1 MDDKN
6 WIFLVELAGDPPL
19 AVLRMCE
26 VDLSSEDD
34 RGDVEP
40 YVDYE
45 GKVHCMLG
53 VDPELGE
60 GEEEPDDPEERL
72 LRGRRQIMGVWEYTP
87 GKSFQ
92 NKFPT
97 YKAVSVVDFVRR
109 FCEAAAFDGDS
120 EEEIAS
126 LKKHYGV

>member
-1 MDDKN
+1 MDDRN
-6 WIFLVELAGDPPL
+6 WTFMVELAGDPPL

-40 YVDYE
+40 YVDY
-45 GKVHCMLG
+45 GGTVHCMLG
-53 VDPELGE
+53 VDPEF

-87 GKSFQ
+87 EKSFQ

-126 LKKHYGV
+126 LKRHYRV

>member
-26 VDLSSEDD
+26 VDLMSDD

-53 VDPELGE
+53 VDPEF

-72 LRGRRQIMGVWEYTP
+72 LRRRRQIMGVWEYTP

-97 YKAVSVVDFVRR
+97 YKAVSVVYFVRR

-120 EEEIAS
+120 EEEIAK

>member
-26 VDLSSEDD
+26 VDLMSEDD
-34 RGDVEP
+34 RGDIEP

-53 VDPELGE
+53 VDPEF

-87 GKSFQ
+87 RKSFQ

-97 YKAVSVVDFVRR
+97 YKAVSVADFVRR